1 MEVGLRESCFAENL
15 LEQLHG
21 AKVEAA
27 ETSPK
32 SRRRCCRVDVRSIR
46 QPNQQA
52 FAKHCDNLRRHS

>member
-21 AKVEAA
+21 AKAEVV

-32 SRRRCCRVDVRSIR
+32 SR
-46 QPNQQA
+46 
-52 FAKHCDNLRRHS
+52 